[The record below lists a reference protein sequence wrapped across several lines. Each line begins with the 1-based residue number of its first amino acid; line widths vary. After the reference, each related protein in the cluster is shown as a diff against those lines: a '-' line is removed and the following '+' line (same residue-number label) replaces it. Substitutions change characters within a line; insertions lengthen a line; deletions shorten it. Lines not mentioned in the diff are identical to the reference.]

1 MEINYKVKTEKS
13 YGEALEALKV
23 SLNARSFG
31 VLWELDFEETLKSK
45 GLEFEGNFKILE
57 VCNPKQ
63 AKEILETNMEAGL
76 FLPCKMAIFEAEGQM
91 FIGLVSPKELMGV
104 FKDDKLS
111 EIGSR
116 IEHELMAA
124 MEEAKFA

>member
-1 MEINYKVKTEKS
+1 MDIKHKVKTEKS
-13 YGEALEALKV
+13 YEEVLDTLKV
-23 SLNARSFG
+23 KLKERGFG
-31 VLWELDFEETLKSK
+31 VLWELDFEETLRNK
-45 GLEFEGNFKILE
+45 GLDYKGNMKILE

-76 FLPCKMAIFEAEGQM
+76 FLPCKMAIFEAEGQV

-124 MEEAKFA
+124 MEEAK

>member
-1 MEINYKVKTEKS
+1 MDIKHKVKTDKS
-13 YGEALEALKV
+13 YEGALDALK
-23 SLNARSFG
+23 SNLKERGFG
-31 VLWELDFEETLKSK
+31 VLWELDFEETLRNK
-45 GLEFEGNFKILE
+45 GLDYKGNMKILE

-76 FLPCKMAIFEAEGQM
+76 FLPCKMAVYEDKGQV

-124 MEEAKFA
+124 MEETK